1 MFKYSICVLCLT
13 LTSCSSHL
21 AMLQRDKYDTS
32 IAIDEMRMELSDVKH
47 TLSNTQV
54 EMQILEEKVR
64 TQDVSLQKNKNQS
77 SAVSL
82 PEQKLAVIEKKI
94 SQIEKMQDK
103 LSSELKQ
110 LGTHANHTTS
120 SLTQYQVRIT
130 ELESELSSQT
140 KMLQELSELKG
151 TLRSITHAIKGQTT
165 SPSTYKVKAGDSL
178 EKISRIHNTSV
189 ESLKKAN
196 NLSSTKIVIGQDIR
210 IPSGDI

>member
-13 LTSCSSHL
+13 LTSCSTHL

-64 TQDVSLQKNKNQS
+64 AQEASLQKSKAQT
-77 SAVSL
+77 SAASL
-82 PEQKLAVIEKKI
+82 PDQKLALIEKKI
-94 SQIEKMQDK
+94 TQIEKMQDK

-110 LGTHANHTTS
+110 LNTHAGQTTS
-120 SLTQYQVRIT
+120 SLTQYQVRIS
-130 ELESELSSQT
+130 ELESELSAQT
-140 KMLQELSELKG
+140 KMLQELSELEG
-151 TLRSITHAIKGQTT
+151 TLRSISHAIKGQTS
-165 SPSTYKVKAGDSL
+165 SPTYKVKPGDSL
-178 EKISRIHNTSV
+178 EKISRLYNTSV

-196 NLSSTKIVIGQDIR
+196 NLSSTKIVVGQEIKV
-210 IPSGDI
+210 PSGNI

>member
-64 TQDVSLQKNKNQS
+64 TQDVTLQKSKNQA
-77 SAVSL
+77 SAVSI
-82 PEQKLAVIEKKI
+82 PEQKLTVIEKKI
-94 SQIEKMQDK
+94 TQIEKMQDK

-110 LGTHANHTTS
+110 LSSHANQTTS

-151 TLRSITHAIKGQTT
+151 TLRSITHAIKGQT

-178 EKISRIHNTSV
+178 EKISRLHNTSV
-189 ESLKKAN
+189 ETLKKAN
-196 NLSSTKIVIGQDIR
+196 NLSSTKIVIGQEIR